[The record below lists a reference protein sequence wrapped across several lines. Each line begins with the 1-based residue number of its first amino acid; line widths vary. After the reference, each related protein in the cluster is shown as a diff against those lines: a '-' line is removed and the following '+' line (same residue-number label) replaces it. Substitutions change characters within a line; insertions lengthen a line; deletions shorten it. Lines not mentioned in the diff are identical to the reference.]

1 MKPFVL
7 GIAGFIGSGKSLA
20 GEFLQSLG
28 AQFVDADEVVDEL
41 YRPNNDGWL
50 KIMNYFGRDFL
61 LAGNQINRRKLA
73 KFAFQHPAKLQILN
87 HMIHPL
93 VAHEVMKIIDHCEN
107 EVLVVEATYFD
118 KQGLL
123 KYVDEVLWIECDRDI
138 LWKRALKRDK
148 IDRKLFDQIMKCQKK
163 PERIDHII
171 TNNNGRDDLTSQV
184 KELWYEIKDKNH
196 H

>member
-7 GIAGFIGSGKSLA
+7 GVAGFIGSGKTTA
-20 GEFLQSLG
+20 GDYFQNLG
-28 AQFVDADEVVDEL
+28 AEFVDSDDIVNEL
-41 YRPNNDGWL
+41 YQPNNDGWL

-73 KFAFQHPAKLQILN
+73 KFVFQHPGKLQILN

-93 VAHEVMKIIDHCEN
+93 VAHEVMKIIDHCEKD
-107 EVLVVEATYFD
+107 VLAVEATYFD

-123 KYVDEVLWIECDRDI
+123 NYVDEVLWIDCEREI
-138 LWKRALKRDK
+138 LWKRALKRGE
-148 IDRKLFDQIMKCQKK
+148 IDRKLFDQIMRCQKK
-163 PERIDHII
+163 PEKIDHVV
-171 TNNNGRDDLTSQV
+171 TNNNGRDELTSQL
-184 KELWYEIKDKNH
+184 KDLWYDIQEKNH

>member
-7 GIAGFIGSGKSLA
+7 GIAGFIGSGKSTA
-20 GEFLQSLG
+20 GEYFQNLG
-28 AQFVDADEVVDEL
+28 AQFIDADDVVDEL
-41 YRPNNDGWL
+41 YQPNNDGWL
-50 KIMNYFGRDFL
+50 KIMNYFGREFL

-93 VAHEVMKIIDHCEN
+93 VAHEVMKVIDHCEN

-123 KYVDEVLWIECDRDI
+123 KYVDEVLWIDCDREI
-138 LWKRALKRDK
+138 LWKRALKRDE
-148 IDRKLFDQIMKCQKK
+148 IDRKLFDQIMRAQKK
-163 PERIDHII
+163 PERIDHTV
-171 TNNNGRDDLTSQV
+171 TNNHGRDELISQL